1 MVDTL
6 LQAAHRSCIMEGTID
21 LADGNDR
28 LMDSGEL
35 EKERGITITSKVT
48 RLDYMH
54 AESQRKMILNI
65 VDTPGHAD
73 FAGEVDRIL
82 GMVDGVCLVVD
93 AREGPMAQTKYV
105 LSRALKMNLN
115 PICVLNKC
123 DRPEAISRIE
133 SGEVENELF
142 DLFVSLGAGDD
153 QLEYPTFYASA
164 KSQWATQDI
173 DAAMKIAKGEIET
186 NTISSLYGMSSILN
200 SMIDYVP
207 EPKVLGD
214 GSEDSD
220 FIMTATTVGYDKYL
234 GRLCTGR
241 IFSGSIKSTEA
252 VKVVPRDGT
261 KMSSSS
267 NVSGIFIN
275 RGISRTPLEGNPA
288 TASAGDIVTL
298 AGIPDVMK
306 VGDTL
311 ISESSSLQ
319 LPLDTPPL
327 APPTLAV
334 DFGANN
340 GPFAGKE
347 GSIVTASRIRDRLFS
362 ETDNNVTL
370 TVTKS
375 EVDADK
381 TVVFG
386 RGELQIGILI
396 EQMRREGYEFIVSPP
411 RIITSICEESGKK
424 MEPFEEVTVDVD
436 SEYSGTVVNALTGNR
451 KGIMMEMGDSSDG
464 KSRLVF
470 EVPSRGLLG
479 FGPEIATA
487 TRGTAIVN
495 HCFIENREHVGLIG
509 DGLEKGKL
517 VSNDNGKSTL
527 YSLSSIAE
535 RGTLFIAPGET
546 VYAGMVIGESSRTG
560 DMEVNPVRAKATSNV
575 RTVNKD
581 EKLTTAPPKK
591 MTVEEMI
598 GYMSDD
604 EVIEVTPLSVRL
616 RKVELDS
623 GERARA
629 ARTKKKQLDARKKQ
643 S

>member
-1 MVDTL
+1 MAT
-6 LQAAHRSCIMEGTID
+6 
-21 LADGNDR
+21 NDR

-48 RLDYMH
+48 RLDYVQM
-54 AESQRKMILNI
+54 QRKMVLNI

-105 LSRALKMNLN
+105 LSRALRMNLN

-123 DRPEAISRIE
+123 DRPEAINRIE

-142 DLFVSLGAGDD
+142 DLFVSLGADD
-153 QLEYPTFYASA
+153 EQLEYPTFYASA
-164 KSQWATQDI
+164 KAQWATQDLDI
-173 DAAMKIAKGEIET
+173 AMKIAKGALAP
-186 NTISSLYGMSSILN
+186 SSNSNLYGMSSILN
-200 SMIDYVP
+200 SMIEYIP
-207 EPKVLGD
+207 EPKVISD
-214 GSEDSD
+214 SIDDSD
-220 FIMTATTVGYDKYL
+220 FAMTATTVGYDKYL

-241 IFSGSIKSTEA
+241 IFCGSIKSGEG

-261 KMSSSS
+261 DMSHSS
-267 NVSGIFIN
+267 NVSGIFVN
-275 RGISRTPLEGNPA
+275 RGVSRTPLEGDPA
-288 TASAGDIVTL
+288 IATAGDIVTL

-311 ISESSSLQ
+311 TSVSSSLRT
-319 LPLDTPPL
+319 PLDTPPL
-327 APPTLAV
+327 APPTLSV

-375 EVDADK
+375 DVDAEK

-396 EQMRREGYEFIVSPP
+396 EQMRREGFEFIVSPP
-411 RIITSICEESGKK
+411 RIITSICNETGKK
-424 MEPFEEVTVDVD
+424 MEPFEEVTIDVD
-436 SEYSGTVVNALTGNR
+436 SDYAGTVVNALTGNR
-451 KGIMMEMGDSSDG
+451 KGVLMEMGDSSDG

-487 TRGTAIVN
+487 TRGTAVVN
-495 HCFIENREHVGLIG
+495 HCFIENREYVGLLG

-517 VSNDNGKSTL
+517 VSSEDGKSTL
-527 YSLSSIAE
+527 YALSSIAE
-535 RGTLFIAPGET
+535 RGTLFITPGET

-560 DMEVNPVRAKATSNV
+560 DLEVNPVRAKATSNV
-575 RTVNKD
+575 RTVSKD
-581 EKLTTAPPKK
+581 EKLSTAPAKK
-591 MTVEEMI
+591 MSVEEMI

-604 EVIEVTPLSVRL
+604 EIIEVTPLSVRL
-616 RKVELDS
+616 RKAELDS

-629 ARTKKKQLDARKKQ
+629 ARTKKKQLDALRNNR
-643 S
+643 